1 LPHPWDVLG
10 GNAQSIYLGRRHVV
24 RQPEMDHA
32 TCYLNV
38 LRPDPGPI
46 LPLQLGEQSFAN
58 MPIVCFVRLPVKLRR
73 GRESTYEVGAAD
85 DAHNLAIAKTG
96 TRLIR
101 FSSSREAT
109 SEIGVS
115 SVTVTTS
122 R

>member
-1 LPHPWDVLG
+1 MNNICILTSRTPWDVLG

-38 LRPDPGPI
+38 LRPDPGPV
-46 LPLQLGEQSFAN
+46 LPLELGEQSFAN

-73 GRESTYEVGAAD
+73 DRESTYEIGAAD
-85 DAHNLAIAKTG
+85 DAHNLAIANDWHTLG
-96 TRLIR
+96 SGR
-101 FSSSREAT
+101 SRSWFCSMFPA
-109 SEIGVS
+109 
-115 SVTVTTS
+115 